1 MAGRDDDKTV
11 FGGPGSGGKGPGKDP
26 DARPASGPGAGRD
39 QPGAA
44 PFSQPQQPA
53 GRGDRTVIGGGF
65 GQPPQ
70 PGQPPAPPG
79 GQPGYGAPP
88 AGPAASPFGHP
99 PQPNDWSSPQGG
111 GAGGGNAWGQPQPP
125 QPYAPPPPQQSG
137 NTWLGGP
144 LSPQPPQ
151 PGGYG
156 QPGTGGTGGQGWDQP
171 PAQPPYNPGGAYGG
185 GPGYPPPYQPGGY
198 PGGQPGWPQAGHGIG
213 APVGQ
218 ERGFFP
224 DVPRDTPRS
233 APMVGP
239 KISLQQAMRVKG
251 LGRGSSSNPI
261 LAAAAPLLILLGRLR
276 TGLVEMQAAP
286 LMDHVTRE
294 IDTFERNLLA
304 AGVNPHEAAVS
315 KYILSGTADDIVQ
328 NLPGADRGDWLQYSM
343 VARFFGKRDS
353 GVGFFQEAEKAMQA
367 PGQNYNLLELILT
380 CLSLGFEGQYRTLPN
395 GAVDLARIRS
405 AIYETLRRVN
415 ARPDEDIS
423 PIWAPVSQGKR
434 RRFAAVSIPAVLGI
448 AAIAVVGFY
457 ATLSTLINRDGA
469 QAAEVLR
476 TLHPGGVKI
485 ALERS
490 APGPAFVADIAQ
502 LERVRSAFADEI
514 AAGQITVDT
523 RGDYI
528 SIGVGNELLFGSAAF
543 APKPEF
549 APLAGR
555 IAQVLNE
562 EGGPVLVQGFT
573 DNVPMSG
580 RGQFKTNADLSLA
593 RAEGVRRVLAESIDD
608 ASRMTPE
615 GKGEADPV
623 APNDTPEGR
632 ARNRR
637 VEILLAREG
646 TY

>member
-11 FGGPGSGGKGPGKDP
+11 FGGKGAGGDKDPRPGSG
-26 DARPASGPGAGRD
+26 RD
-39 QPGAA
+39 LPTQA
-44 PFSQPQQPA
+44 PFSQPQPQPSRP
-53 GRGDRTVIGGGF
+53 GQREDRTVIGGGF
-65 GQPPQ
+65 GQPPNAPQQ
-70 PGQPPAPPG
+70 PSPPYQPAPPG
-79 GQPGYGAPP
+79 QHPGYGQPP
-88 AGPAASPFGHP
+88 GGPAASPFGQP
-99 PQPNDWSSPQGG
+99 PQPNEWGQPPAGQ
-111 GAGGGNAWGQPQPP
+111 GAGAGWGQPQQPQYQPP
-125 QPYAPPPPQQSG
+125 QPQQPSG

-144 LSPQPPQ
+144 VSAQ
-151 PGGYG
+151 PGGGYHPPG
-156 QPGTGGTGGQGWDQP
+156 QGGTGGQGWGQP
-171 PAQPPYNPGGAYGG
+171 QQPPYQPGGFGGG
-185 GPGYPPPYQPGGY
+185 GPGYPPPHQPGY
-198 PGGQPGWPQAGHGIG
+198 PGAQGGGFQQGGHGIG
-213 APVGQ
+213 APIGQ
-218 ERGFFP
+218 DRGFFP
-224 DVPRDTPRS
+224 DIPRESQQS

-251 LGRGSSSNPI
+251 LGRGSSANPI

-286 LMDHVTRE
+286 LLDHVTRE
-294 IDTFERNLLA
+294 IDTFERNILS
-304 AGVNPHEAAVS
+304 AGVSQHEAAVS
-315 KYILSGTADDIVQ
+315 KYILSGAADDIVQ

-353 GVGFFQEAEKAMQA
+353 GVGFFQEAEKAMQS
-367 PGQNYNLLELILT
+367 PGQYYNLLELILT

-423 PIWAPVSQGKR
+423 PLWGPVSQGKR

-476 TLHPGGVKI
+476 NLHPGGVKI
-485 ALERS
+485 ALERA
-490 APGPAFVADIAQ
+490 APGPAFVADIEQ
-502 LERVRSAFADEI
+502 LERVKSAFADEI
-514 AAGQITVDT
+514 AAGQISVDS

-543 APKPEF
+543 EPKPEF

-593 RAEGVRRVLAESIDD
+593 RAEGVRTVLAESVDD

-632 ARNRR
+632 AKNRR